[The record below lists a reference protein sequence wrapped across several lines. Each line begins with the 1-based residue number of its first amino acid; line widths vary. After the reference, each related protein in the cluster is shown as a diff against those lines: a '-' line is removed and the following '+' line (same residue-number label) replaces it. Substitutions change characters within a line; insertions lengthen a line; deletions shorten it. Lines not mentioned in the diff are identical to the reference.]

1 MHIENRFQNEARV
14 YESGKGLSRTFA
26 VDFINGCG
34 LCSEV
39 THRQWTQA
47 SALTKQAY
55 KNMVTK
61 SVLLYLSNSE
71 GFKNFLTRFKSFNNV
86 THRFVAGEEL
96 AEAVEAIRQL
106 NRKKISASFD
116 HLGESISSEAET
128 REEVRE
134 YTRVLDS
141 ISENALDSNVSVK
154 LTQLGLDIS
163 PQLCYENTREIVEA
177 AARHQNF
184 VRIDMEDS
192 TKTDSTFEIFK
203 RLRREFDNVGIV
215 VQSYLYRTEKD
226 VEVLLK
232 IGARIRLCKGAYK
245 EPPSVAFPEKKDVD
259 ANYIKLMKM
268 LLPSG
273 IYHGIAT
280 HDEKMLEATRQFAS
294 ENGIAPDRFEF
305 QMLYGVRRDLQEKLR
320 DEGYRM
326 RVYVPYGRYWYPY
339 FIRKLAELPA
349 NVWFVLK
356 NMMKG

>member
-1 MHIENRFQNEARV
+1 M
-14 YESGKGLSRTFA
+14 L
-26 VDFINGCG
+26 
-34 LCSEV
+34 
-39 THRQWTQA
+39 
-47 SALTKQAY
+47 
-55 KNMVTK
+55 TK
-61 SVLLYLSNSE
+61 SVLLYLSNSD

-86 THRFVAGEEL
+86 THRFVAGEDL
-96 AEAVEAIRQL
+96 MDAAEAISQL
-106 NRKKISASFD
+106 NLKKITASFD

-134 YTRVLDS
+134 YTRVLDA
-141 ISENALDSNVSVK
+141 ISEKSLDSNVSVK

-163 PQLCYENTREIVEA
+163 PQLCLENTRAIVQA

-192 TKTDSTFEIFK
+192 TKTDSTLDIF
-203 RLRREFDNVGIV
+203 RQLRREFDNVGIV

-226 VEVLLK
+226 IEDLLAL
-232 IGARIRLCKGAYK
+232 GARIRLCKGAYK
-245 EPPSVAFPEKKDVD
+245 EPETVAFPEKKDVD

-280 HDEKMLEATRQFAS
+280 HDEKMVEATRQFAS
-294 ENGIAPDRFEF
+294 ENGIASERFEF
-305 QMLYGVRRDLQEKLR
+305 QMLYGVRRDLQEKLIA
-320 DEGYRM
+320 EGYRV

-339 FIRKLAELPA
+339 FMRRLAERPA
-349 NVWFVLK
+349 NVWFVMK

>member
-1 MHIENRFQNEARV
+1 
-14 YESGKGLSRTFA
+14 
-26 VDFINGCG
+26 
-34 LCSEV
+34 
-39 THRQWTQA
+39 
-47 SALTKQAY
+47 
-55 KNMVTK
+55 MVTK

-116 HLGESISSEAET
+116 HLGESISSESET
-128 REEVRE
+128 RQEVRE
-134 YTRVLDS
+134 YTRVLDG

-192 TKTDSTFEIFK
+192 TKTDSTLEIFK

-215 VQSYLYRTEKD
+215 VQAYLYRTEKD
-226 VEVLLK
+226 IEELLK

-268 LLPSG
+268 LLKSDV
-273 IYHGIAT
+273 YHGLAT
-280 HDEKMLEATRQFAS
+280 HDESIIREAQAFATR
-294 ENGIAPDRFEF
+294 EKIARDSFEF
-305 QMLYGVRRDLQEKLR
+305 QMLHGIRRDLQQQLVK
-320 DEGYRM
+320 DGWRM
-326 RVYVPYGRYWYPY
+326 RVYVPFGAEWYPY
-339 FIRKLAELPA
+339 FMRRLGERPA
-349 NVWFVLK
+349 NVFFVARNLLRS
-356 NMMKG
+356 